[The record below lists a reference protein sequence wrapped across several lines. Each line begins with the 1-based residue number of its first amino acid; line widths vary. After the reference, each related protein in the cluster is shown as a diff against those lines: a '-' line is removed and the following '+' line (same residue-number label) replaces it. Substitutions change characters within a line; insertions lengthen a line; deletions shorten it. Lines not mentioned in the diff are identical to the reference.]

1 MVKEIKLPKL
11 ECKKC
16 GQGFD
21 SPHLHQKELGG
32 EHEAMSNDCRLYL
45 GNLEYNATSSEIMA
59 HLADAGKVVKVD
71 IITDRDTGRSK
82 GFAFVEM
89 STPEEAQKV
98 IKMFNE
104 KDFKGRR
111 LFIDKARPKEE
122 RAPNTRPPYR

>member
-1 MVKEIKLPKL
+1 
-11 ECKKC
+11 
-16 GQGFD
+16 
-21 SPHLHQKELGG
+21 
-32 EHEAMSNDCRLYL
+32 MSNDCRLYL
-45 GNLEYNATSSEIMA
+45 GNLEYSATSSEIMA
-59 HLADAGKVVKVD
+59 HLASAGKAVKVD

-111 LFIDKARPKEE
+111 LFVDKARPREE
-122 RAPNTRPPYR
+122 RAPNSRPPFRQ